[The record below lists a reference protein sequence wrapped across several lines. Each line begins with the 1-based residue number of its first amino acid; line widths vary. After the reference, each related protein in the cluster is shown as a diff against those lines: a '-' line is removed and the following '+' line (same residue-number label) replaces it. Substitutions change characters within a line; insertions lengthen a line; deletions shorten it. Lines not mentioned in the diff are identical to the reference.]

1 MSKLSGKKRW
11 LSLLSVSILLV
22 VAACLSFSFTSGN
35 ANEKPKVYIPSS
47 NTVNSVNARLYDSM
61 HLNKTGLSR
70 EAFQYAVTGY
80 NKLLAEGKIQNDSVL
95 SIVDF
100 TLSSGKKRLFVIN
113 PKTGNMLFNTYVS
126 HGRNSG
132 NEVATSFSNE
142 PNSFKSSLGFY
153 ITGNTYKGQHG
164 YSLRLIGEEE
174 GINDNALSRGIVMHS
189 AWYVN
194 EKLARTKG
202 FIGRSQGCPAIPSTV
217 YKSIIQK
224 IKDGSCLFLYSADK
238 LYTSSSKLIQPD
250 TSGPKLIQPELS

>member
-11 LSLLSVSILLV
+11 LPVAFLFALLTG
-22 VAACLSFSFTSGN
+22 AACLSFSFTSGN
-35 ANEKPKVYIPSS
+35 ANEKPNVSVPSVS
-47 NTVNSVNARLYDSM
+47 AINTVNTRLYDSL
-61 HLNKTGLSR
+61 HLDETGLSR
-70 EAFQYAVTGY
+70 NAFQYAITGY

-100 TLSSGKKRLFVIN
+100 SLSSGKKRLFVIN

-126 HGRNSG
+126 HGKNSG
-132 NEVATSFSNE
+132 DDIATSFSNE

-153 ITGNTYKGQHG
+153 VTGNTYKGEHG

-189 AWYVN
+189 AWYVS
-194 EKLARTKG
+194 EKLARKRG
-202 FIGRSQGCPAIPSTV
+202 FIGRSQGCPAIPTTI

-224 IKDGSCLFLYSADK
+224 IKDGSCLFLYGSDK
-238 LYTSSSKLIQPD
+238 LYTSSSR
-250 TSGPKLIQPELS
+250 LIQPELS